1 LTAVK
6 EHFLFNYKDW
16 VIKNIEKIFTKDM
29 FLEDNGKILKKFK
42 FYKNLL
48 KRKNIMKKRNS
59 IAEGNL
65 EYLTGSNSS
74 ENQKIRNS

>member
-1 LTAVK
+1 
-6 EHFLFNYKDW
+6 
-16 VIKNIEKIFTKDM
+16 M

-65 EYLTGSNSS
+65 EYLTGSNPS
-74 ENQKIRNS
+74 ENQKMRNS